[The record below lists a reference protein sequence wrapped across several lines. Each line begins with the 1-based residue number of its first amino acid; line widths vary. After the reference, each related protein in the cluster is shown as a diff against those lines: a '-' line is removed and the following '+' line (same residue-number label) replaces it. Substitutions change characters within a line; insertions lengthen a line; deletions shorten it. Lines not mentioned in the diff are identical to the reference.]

1 MCVCVCVLQAFI
13 ETYPEFKRLSGT
25 VSKHVAVVG
34 ELSRMVSDHHMMA
47 VSECEQEIVTSSDR
61 NVFKV
66 SVCVFFT
73 QNYIWQYIHAITVLA
88 TTRASAYIHS
98 STHNKHNYIL
108 GACPV
113 PI

>member
-1 MCVCVCVLQAFI
+1 MCVCVLQAFI

-66 SVCVFFT
+66 SVCVLFT
-73 QNYIWQYIHAITVLA
+73 QN
-88 TTRASAYIHS
+88 
-98 STHNKHNYIL
+98 
-108 GACPV
+108 
-113 PI
+113 